1 VVKKAQGGRT
11 LSDEITPELKQK
23 IIDYLK
29 TVSKAKNKEVARAID
44 ADKHLVDKAIAEL
57 SKEGK
62 IEYIYLGASFIKL
75 KED

>member
-1 VVKKAQGGRT
+1 MA
-11 LSDEITPELKQK
+11 DEITEELKQK

-75 KED
+75 KES

>member
-1 VVKKAQGGRT
+1 M
-11 LSDEITPELKQK
+11 SDEITPELKQK

>member
-1 VVKKAQGGRT
+1 MQE
-11 LSDEITPELKQK
+11 EITEELKNK
-23 IIDYLK
+23 IIEYLK

-44 ADKHLVDKAIAEL
+44 ADKHIVDKAIAEL

-75 KED
+75 KEG